1 MFVDRVIIELQA
13 GKGGDGCSSMR
24 REKYVPRGGPDGGN
38 GGDGGS
44 LILES
49 RLGVNSLAAYANRR
63 MYRAPK
69 GAHGQGSMRHGK
81 KGNDQT
87 LLVPPGRP

>member
-13 GKGGDGCSSMR
+13 GKGGDGCSNMR
-24 REKYVPRGGPDGGN
+24 REKYVPRGGPDG

-69 GAHGQGSMRHGK
+69 GAHGQGSMRHGRK
-81 KGNDQT
+81 ETTDIAGS
-87 LLVPPGRP
+87 PRRP